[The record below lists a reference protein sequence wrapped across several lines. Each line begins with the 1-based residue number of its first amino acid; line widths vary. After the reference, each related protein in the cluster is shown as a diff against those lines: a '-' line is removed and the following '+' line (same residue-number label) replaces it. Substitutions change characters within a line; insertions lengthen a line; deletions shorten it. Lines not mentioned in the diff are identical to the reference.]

1 MRGAS
6 LSNLWLLVPITL
18 LLWGT
23 EYTLVGTI
31 DAAIVS
37 EAWQVAI
44 RMVFA
49 AALMVA
55 FVYMRGNKLPSLANK
70 SWLSYGTMGFIG
82 MTIPFYLIA
91 RGYNAGV
98 DSGLIS
104 ILIGVT
110 PLFTVVLA
118 HFFVKSEPLTKLKS
132 LGFFIGFI
140 GVCVLFLPSEFS
152 WTLVENWQAQAL
164 IILAAFGYAST
175 SILGKRAPDQPASVG
190 AALMLIGGAL
200 SAVVGAY
207 VFASAEIPQSMPPT
221 KIIAALAALTIGA
234 TFFGNL
240 LYLRLLQIS
249 GPSLIAK
256 INYIVP
262 IVAIVSGMV
271 FLGEKLH
278 SRYVIALFIIIIGLA
293 IAQRGEPAKDKI
305 SETFD

>member
-1 MRGAS
+1 MKKTT
-6 LSNLWLLVPITL
+6 LSNLWLLVPVTL

-31 DAAIVS
+31 DAQVVS

-44 RMVFA
+44 RMAFA
-49 AALMVA
+49 AVLMVA
-55 FVYMRGNKLPSLANK
+55 FVYMRGNRMPGLADK
-70 SWLSYGTMGFIG
+70 SWLSYGTMGFVG

-91 RGYNAGV
+91 RGYNEGV

-110 PLFTVVLA
+110 PLFTVILA

-140 GVCVLFLPSEFS
+140 GVCVLFLPNELS
-152 WTLVENWQAQAL
+152 WALVDNWQAQAL
-164 IILAAFGYAST
+164 IVLAAFGYAMT
-175 SILGKRAPDQPASVG
+175 SILGKRAPEQPASVG
-190 AALMLIGGAL
+190 AALMLIGGAV
-200 SAVVGAY
+200 SALLGAY
-207 VFASAEIPQSMPPT
+207 MLAGSEIPTNIPPA
-221 KIIAALAALTIGA
+221 KIIGALAALTIGA

-262 IVAIVSGMV
+262 IVAITAGVI
-271 FLGEKLH
+271 FLRETFH
-278 SRYVIALFIIIIGLA
+278 SRYIIALITIFIGLF
-293 IAQRGEPAKDKI
+293 IARLGEDVQVEAHK
-305 SETFD
+305 

>member
-1 MRGAS
+1 MENAK

-31 DAAIVS
+31 DAEIIS

-49 AALMVA
+49 ALLMVG
-55 FVYMRGNKLPSLANK
+55 FVYVRGNKLPGLSDK
-70 SWLSYGTMGFIG
+70 SWLAYGTMGFIG

-91 RGYNAGV
+91 RGYNEGV

-110 PLFTVVLA
+110 PLFTVILA

-132 LGFFIGFI
+132 LGFFIGFT
-140 GVCVLFLPSEFS
+140 GVCVLFLPEKFS
-152 WTLVENWQAQAL
+152 WTLVDNWQAQAL
-164 IILAAFGYAST
+164 IILAAFGYAAT

-190 AALMLIGGAL
+190 AALMLMGGAV
-200 SAVVGAY
+200 SALLGA
-207 VFASAEIPQSMPPT
+207 FILAGSEIPQAMPPA

-262 IVAIVSGMV
+262 IVAIISGMV
-271 FLGEKLH
+271 FLGEALKP
-278 SRYVIALFIIIIGLA
+278 RYLIALIIILAGLY
-293 IAQRGEPAKDKI
+293 IARLGENRAGQ
-305 SETFD
+305 

>member
-1 MRGAS
+1 MSGAKF
-6 LSNLWLLVPITL
+6 SNLWLLVPVTL

-31 DAAIVS
+31 DAEVVS
-37 EAWQVAI
+37 EAWQVVI

-49 AALMVA
+49 ALFMVV
-55 FVYMRGNKLPSLANK
+55 FVYMRGNKLPNLRDK
-70 SWLSYGTMGFIG
+70 SWIAYGTMGFIG

-91 RGYNAGV
+91 RGYNEGV

-110 PLFTVVLA
+110 PLFTVILA
-118 HFFVKSEPLTKLKS
+118 HFFVRSEPLTKLKS

-140 GVCVLFLPSEFS
+140 GVCVLFLPNELS
-152 WTLVENWQAQAL
+152 WALVDNWQAQAL
-164 IILAAFGYAST
+164 IVLAAFGYAAT
-175 SILGKRAPDQPASVG
+175 SILGKRAPEQPASVG
-190 AALMLIGGAL
+190 AALMLLGGAL
-200 SAVVGAY
+200 SALLGTFMLAGSDIPGA
-207 VFASAEIPQSMPPT
+207 MPPA
-221 KIIAALAALTIGA
+221 KIIGTLAALTIGA

-262 IVAIVSGMV
+262 IVAIISGMV
-271 FLGEKLH
+271 FLSEGLQ
-278 SRYVIALFIIIIGLA
+278 SRYIIALIIILAGLY
-293 IAQRGEPAKDKI
+293 IARLGENHAKQ
-305 SETFD
+305 

>member
-1 MRGAS
+1 MAKS
-6 LSNLWLLVPITL
+6 YLSNLWLLVPVTL

-31 DAAIVS
+31 DAQIVS
-37 EAWQVAI
+37 EAWQVVI

-49 AALMVA
+49 ALLMVA
-55 FVYMRGNKLPSLANK
+55 FVYMRGNKLPRLSDK
-70 SWLSYGTMGFIG
+70 SWLAYGTMGFIG

-91 RGYNAGV
+91 RGYNEGV

-110 PLFTVVLA
+110 PLFTVILA

-140 GVCVLFLPSEFS
+140 GVCVLFLPNELS
-152 WTLVENWQAQAL
+152 WTLVDNWQAQAL
-164 IILAAFGYAST
+164 IVLAAFGYAAT

-190 AALMLIGGAL
+190 AALMLIGGAF
-200 SAVVGAY
+200 SALLGA
-207 VFASAEIPQSMPPT
+207 FMLAGSEIPQAMPPA
-221 KIIAALAALTIGA
+221 KIIGALAALTIGA

-262 IVAIVSGMV
+262 IVAIISGMV
-271 FLGEKLH
+271 FLEEGLKT
-278 SRYVIALFIIIIGLA
+278 RYIIALIIILAGLA
-293 IAQRGEPAKDKI
+293 IAREGETTADG
-305 SETFD
+305 

>member
-1 MRGAS
+1 MRWRA
-6 LSNLWLLVPITL
+6 LSNLWLLVPVTL

-31 DAAIVS
+31 DAAIIS

-44 RMVFA
+44 RMIFA
-49 AALMVA
+49 AILMVA
-55 FVYMRGNKLPSLANK
+55 FVYLRGNKLPGLTNK
-70 SWLSYGTMGFIG
+70 SWLFFGTMGFIG

-110 PLFTVVLA
+110 PLFTVILA

-132 LGFFIGFI
+132 LGFIIGFL
-140 GVCVLFLPSEFS
+140 GVCVLFLPAELS
-152 WTLVENWQAQAL
+152 WSLVDNWQAQAL
-164 IILAAFGYAST
+164 IILAAFGYATT
-175 SILGKRAPDQPASVG
+175 SILGKRAPERPASVG
-190 AALMLIGGAL
+190 AAMMLIGGAV
-200 SAVVGAY
+200 SALLCAY
-207 VFASAEIPQSMPPT
+207 MLAGPEMPTTIPPA
-221 KIIAALAALTIGA
+221 KIIGALAALTIGA

-262 IVAIVSGMV
+262 VIAIISGMV
-271 FLGEKLH
+271 FLHESLH
-278 SRYVIALFIIIIGLA
+278 SRYIIALVIILTGLA
-293 IAQRGEPAKDKI
+293 IARLGEAKN
-305 SETFD
+305 

>member
-1 MRGAS
+1 MGNS
-6 LSNLWLLVPITL
+6 KLSNLWLLVPITL

-31 DAAIVS
+31 DAETLS

-49 AALMVA
+49 AILMVA
-55 FVYMRGNKLPSLANK
+55 FVYVRGNTLPGLSDK
-70 SWLSYGTMGFIG
+70 SWLAYGTMGFIG

-91 RGYNAGV
+91 RGYNEGV

-110 PLFTVVLA
+110 PLFTVILA

-132 LGFFIGFI
+132 LGFFIGFT
-140 GVCVLFLPSEFS
+140 GVCVLFLPHELS
-152 WTLVENWQAQAL
+152 WALVDNWQAQAL
-164 IILAAFGYAST
+164 IILAAFGYAMT
-175 SILGKRAPDQPASVG
+175 SILGKRAPERPASVG
-190 AALMLIGGAL
+190 AALMLMGGAV
-200 SAVVGAY
+200 SALLGA
-207 VFASAEIPQSMPPT
+207 FMLAGSEIPSTMPPA

-262 IVAIVSGMV
+262 IVAIISGMV
-271 FLGEKLH
+271 FLNEGLK
-278 SRYVIALFIIIIGLA
+278 SRYLIALIIILAGLY
-293 IAQRGEPAKDKI
+293 IARLGESRAK
-305 SETFD
+305 

>member
-1 MRGAS
+1 MDKSA
-6 LSNLWLLVPITL
+6 LSNLWLLVPITI

-31 DAAIVS
+31 DAQVVS

-49 AALMVA
+49 AVLMVG
-55 FVYMRGNKLPSLANK
+55 FVYVRGNKLPSLVNK

-91 RGYNAGV
+91 RGYNEGI

-110 PLFTVVLA
+110 PLFTVILA

-140 GVCVLFLPSEFS
+140 GVCVLFLPNELS
-152 WTLVENWQAQAL
+152 WTLVDNWQAQAL
-164 IILAAFGYAST
+164 IVLAAFGYALT
-175 SILGKRAPDQPASVG
+175 SILGKRAPEQPASVG
-190 AALMLIGGAL
+190 AALMLIGGAV
-200 SAVVGAY
+200 SALVGAY
-207 VFASAEIPQSMPPT
+207 ILAGSEIPQAMPPA
-221 KIIAALAALTIGA
+221 KIIGALAALTIGA

-262 IVAIVSGMV
+262 IVAIISGMV
-271 FLGEKLH
+271 FLGESLH
-278 SRYVIALFIIIIGLA
+278 GRYIIALVIILIGLA
-293 IAQRGEPAKDKI
+293 IARKGEAANSTAKI
-305 SETFD
+305 PG

>member
-1 MRGAS
+1 MHKS
-6 LSNLWLLVPITL
+6 LLSNLWLLVPVTL

-31 DAAIVS
+31 DAQVVS

-49 AALMVA
+49 AILMVG
-55 FVYMRGNKLPSLANK
+55 FVYLRGNKLPGLSDK
-70 SWLSYGTMGFIG
+70 SWLSYATMGFIG

-91 RGYNAGV
+91 RGYNEGV

-132 LGFFIGFI
+132 VGFIVGFI
-140 GVCVLFLPSEFS
+140 GVCVLFLPKELS
-152 WTLVENWQAQAL
+152 WGLVENWQAQAL

-175 SILGKRAPDQPASVG
+175 SILGKRAPEQPASVG
-190 AALMLIGGAL
+190 AALMLIGGAI
-200 SAVVGAY
+200 SALLGAF
-207 VFASAEIPQSMPPT
+207 VFAGAEMPHTMPPA
-221 KIIAALAALTIGA
+221 KILFALVALTIGA
-234 TFFGNL
+234 TFLGNL

-262 IVAIVSGMV
+262 IIAIISGMI
-271 FLGEKLH
+271 FLGEDFH
-278 SRYVIALFIIIIGLA
+278 TRYALALGIIILGLVIARMGERA
-293 IAQRGEPAKDKI
+293 IKD
-305 SETFD
+305 

>member
-1 MRGAS
+1 MARIN

-31 DAAIVS
+31 DANIVS

-49 AALMVA
+49 AIFMVG
-55 FVYMRGNKLPSLANK
+55 FVYWRGNKLPNLMNK
-70 SWLSYGTMGFIG
+70 SWMAYGVMGFIG

-91 RGYNAGV
+91 RGYHAGV

-104 ILIGVT
+104 ILISVT
-110 PLFTVVLA
+110 PLFTVILA
-118 HFFVKSEPLTKLKS
+118 HFLVRSEPLTKLKS
-132 LGFFIGFI
+132 LGFFIGFT
-140 GVCVLFLPSEFS
+140 GVCVLFLPNKLS
-152 WTLVENWQAQAL
+152 WSLVDNWQAQGL
-164 IILAAFGYAST
+164 IILAAFGYAAT
-175 SILGKRAPDQPASVG
+175 SIIGKRAPEQPASTG
-190 AALMLIGGAL
+190 AALMLIGGAI
-200 SAVVGAY
+200 SALLGAY
-207 VFASAEIPQSMPPT
+207 MFAGTEIPQSLPPV
-221 KIIAALAALTIGA
+221 KIIGALAALTLGA

-262 IVAIVSGMV
+262 IVAIISGIL
-271 FLGEKLH
+271 FLGEDLKP
-278 SRYVIALFIIIIGLA
+278 RYIIALITILAGLY
-293 IAQRGEPAKDKI
+293 IARLGEDRAGQ
-305 SETFD
+305 

>member
-1 MRGAS
+1 MKNS
-6 LSNLWLLVPITL
+6 NFSNLWLLVPITL

-31 DAAIVS
+31 DATIVS

-49 AALMVA
+49 ALLMVG
-55 FVYMRGNKLPSLANK
+55 FVYMRGNKLPNLIDK
-70 SWLSYGTMGFIG
+70 SWLFYGTMGFIG

-91 RGYNAGV
+91 RGYNEGV

-110 PLFTVVLA
+110 PLFTVILA
-118 HFFVKSEPLTKLKS
+118 HFFVRSEPLTKLKS

-140 GVCVLFLPSEFS
+140 GVCVLFLPNNLS
-152 WTLVENWQAQAL
+152 WALVDNWQAQAL
-164 IILAAFGYAST
+164 IVLAAFGYAAT
-175 SILGKRAPDQPASVG
+175 SVLGKRAPERPASIG
-190 AALMLIGGAL
+190 AALMLIGGAF
-200 SAVVGAY
+200 SALLGA
-207 VFASAEIPQSMPPT
+207 FLLAGSEIPSTIPPA
-221 KIIAALAALTIGA
+221 KIIGALAALTIGA

-262 IVAIVSGMV
+262 IVAIISGMV
-271 FLGEKLH
+271 FLNEGLK
-278 SRYVIALFIIIIGLA
+278 SRYLLALIIILAGLY
-293 IAQRGEPAKDKI
+293 IARLGENRA
-305 SETFD
+305 

>member
-1 MRGAS
+1 MAKS
-6 LSNLWLLVPITL
+6 YLSNLWFLVPVTL

-31 DAAIVS
+31 DAEVVS
-37 EAWQVAI
+37 EAWQVVI

-49 AALMVA
+49 TVLMVA
-55 FVYMRGNKLPSLANK
+55 FVYMRGNKLPRITDK
-70 SWLSYGTMGFIG
+70 SWLAYGTMGFIG

-91 RGYNAGV
+91 RGYNEGV

-110 PLFTVVLA
+110 PLFTVILA

-140 GVCVLFLPSEFS
+140 GVCVLFLPNELS
-152 WTLVENWQAQAL
+152 WTLVDNWQAQAL
-164 IILAAFGYAST
+164 IVLAAFGYAAT
-175 SILGKRAPDQPASVG
+175 SILGKRAPEQPASVG
-190 AALMLIGGAL
+190 AALMLIGGGVSAL
-200 SAVVGAY
+200 LGAY
-207 VFASAEIPQSMPPT
+207 LLAGSEMPSTMPPA
-221 KIIAALAALTIGA
+221 KIIGALAALTIGA

-262 IVAIVSGMV
+262 IVAIISGMV
-271 FLGEKLH
+271 FLSEGLRT
-278 SRYVIALFIIIIGLA
+278 RYIIALIIILAGLYVA
-293 IAQRGEPAKDKI
+293 RLGENRA
-305 SETFD
+305 

>member
-1 MRGAS
+1 MNNS
-6 LSNLWLLVPITL
+6 NLSNLWFLVPVTL

-31 DAAIVS
+31 DPDIVS
-37 EAWQVAI
+37 EAWQVTI
-44 RMVFA
+44 RLVFA
-49 AALMVA
+49 ATLMVA
-55 FVYMRGNKLPSLANK
+55 FVYMRGNALPKLTNK

-110 PLFTVVLA
+110 PLFTVILA
-118 HFFVKSEPLTKLKS
+118 HFFVRSEPLTKLKS

-140 GVCVLFLPSEFS
+140 GVCVLFLPNEFS
-152 WTLVENWQAQAL
+152 WALVDNWQAQAL
-164 IILAAFGYAST
+164 IVLAAFGYAST
-175 SILGKRAPDQPASVG
+175 SILGKRAPEQPASVG
-190 AALMLIGGAL
+190 AALMLIGGAV
-200 SAVVGAY
+200 SALAGA
-207 VFASAEIPQSMPPT
+207 FILAGSEIPNSMPPA
-221 KIIAALAALTIGA
+221 KIIGALAALTIGA

-262 IVAIVSGMV
+262 IIAIISGMV
-271 FLGEKLH
+271 FLGESLH
-278 SRYVIALFIIIIGLA
+278 WRYLIALIIILAGLA
-293 IAQRGEPAKDKI
+293 IARMGEKPQ
-305 SETFD
+305 

>member
-1 MRGAS
+1 MPGTKF
-6 LSNLWLLVPITL
+6 SNLWLLVPVTL

-31 DAAIVS
+31 DAEIVS
-37 EAWQVAI
+37 EAWQVVI

-49 AALMVA
+49 TLFMVV
-55 FVYMRGNKLPSLANK
+55 FVYMRGNKLPGLANK
-70 SWLSYGTMGFIG
+70 SWIAYGTMGFIG

-91 RGYNAGV
+91 RGYNEGV

-110 PLFTVVLA
+110 PLFTVILA
-118 HFFVKSEPLTKLKS
+118 HFFVRSEPLTKLKS

-140 GVCVLFLPSEFS
+140 GVCVLFLPNDLS
-152 WTLVENWQAQAL
+152 WALVDNWQAQAL
-164 IILAAFGYAST
+164 IVLAAFGYAAT
-175 SILGKRAPDQPASVG
+175 SILGKRAPEQPASVG
-190 AALMLIGGAL
+190 AALMLLGGAL
-200 SAVVGAY
+200 SALLGAY
-207 VFASAEIPQSMPPT
+207 VFKGSEIPSTMPPA
-221 KIIAALAALTIGA
+221 KIMGALAALTIGA

-262 IVAIVSGMV
+262 IVAIISGMV
-271 FLGEKLH
+271 FLSEGLQ
-278 SRYVIALFIIIIGLA
+278 SRYIIALIIILAGLY
-293 IAQRGEPAKDKI
+293 IARLGENRAKQ
-305 SETFD
+305 

>member
-1 MRGAS
+1 MDKS
-6 LSNLWLLVPITL
+6 PFSNLWLLVPITL
-18 LLWGT
+18 LVWGT

-31 DAAIVS
+31 DAAIIS

-44 RMVFA
+44 RMIFA
-49 AALMVA
+49 AMLMVT
-55 FVYMRGNKLPSLANK
+55 FVYLRGNILPRLTDK
-70 SWLSYGTMGFIG
+70 SWLFYGTMGFIG

-91 RGYNAGV
+91 RGYNAGI

-110 PLFTVVLA
+110 PLFTVILA

-132 LGFFIGFI
+132 LGFFVGFI
-140 GVCVLFLPSEFS
+140 GVCVLFLPAELS
-152 WTLVENWQAQAL
+152 WSLVDNWQAQAL

-175 SILGKRAPDQPASVG
+175 SILGKRAPENPASVG
-190 AALMLIGGAL
+190 AAMMLIGGAV
-200 SAVVGAY
+200 SALLGAY
-207 VFASAEIPQSMPPT
+207 LLVGSEMPRTIPPA
-221 KIIAALAALTIGA
+221 KIISALAALTIGA

-262 IVAIVSGMV
+262 IVAIISGMV
-271 FLGEKLH
+271 FLRESLH
-278 SRYVIALFIIIIGLA
+278 QRYIIALVIILIGLA
-293 IAQRGEPAKDKI
+293 IARMGEKTK
-305 SETFD
+305 

>member
-1 MRGAS
+1 MSGAKF
-6 LSNLWLLVPITL
+6 SNLWLLVPVTL

-31 DAAIVS
+31 DAEVVS
-37 EAWQVAI
+37 EAWQVVI

-49 AALMVA
+49 ALFMVV
-55 FVYMRGNKLPSLANK
+55 FVYMRGNKLPNLRDK
-70 SWLSYGTMGFIG
+70 SWIAYGTMGFIG

-91 RGYNAGV
+91 RGYNEGV

-110 PLFTVVLA
+110 PLFTVILA
-118 HFFVKSEPLTKLKS
+118 HFFVRSEPLTKLKS

-140 GVCVLFLPSEFS
+140 GVCVLFLPNELS
-152 WTLVENWQAQAL
+152 WALVDNWQAQAL
-164 IILAAFGYAST
+164 IVLAAFGYAAT
-175 SILGKRAPDQPASVG
+175 SILGKRAPEQPASVG
-190 AALMLIGGAL
+190 AALMLLGGAL
-200 SAVVGAY
+200 SALLGA
-207 VFASAEIPQSMPPT
+207 FMLAGSDIPGAMPPA
-221 KIIAALAALTIGA
+221 KIIGALAALTIGA

-262 IVAIVSGMV
+262 IVAIISGMV
-271 FLGEKLH
+271 FLSEGLQ
-278 SRYVIALFIIIIGLA
+278 SRYIIALIIILAGLY
-293 IAQRGEPAKDKI
+293 IARLGENHAKQ
-305 SETFD
+305 

>member
-1 MRGAS
+1 MRRS
-6 LSNLWLLVPITL
+6 ILSNLWLLVPATL

-31 DAAIVS
+31 DAAIIS

-49 AALMVA
+49 AALMVG
-55 FVYMRGNKLPSLANK
+55 FVYLSGHKLPRLNNK
-70 SWLSYGTMGFIG
+70 SWLFFGTMGFIG

-110 PLFTVVLA
+110 PLFTVILA

-132 LGFFIGFI
+132 LGFIIGFL
-140 GVCVLFLPSEFS
+140 GVCVLFLPTELS
-152 WTLVENWQAQAL
+152 WSLVDNWQAQAL
-164 IILAAFGYAST
+164 IILAAFGYAMT
-175 SILGKRAPDQPASVG
+175 SILGKCAPEQPASVG
-190 AALMLIGGAL
+190 ASLMLIGGAV
-200 SAVVGAY
+200 SAVLGAY
-207 VFASAEIPQSMPPT
+207 ILARSEMPTTIPPA
-221 KIIAALAALTIGA
+221 KIIGALAALTIGA

-262 IVAIVSGMV
+262 IVAIISGMV
-271 FLGEKLH
+271 FLQESLH
-278 SRYVIALFIIIIGLA
+278 SRYIIALVIILIGLA
-293 IAQRGEPAKDKI
+293 IARMGEK
-305 SETFD
+305 

>member
-1 MRGAS
+1 MDKS
-6 LSNLWLLVPITL
+6 PFYNLWLLVPITL
-18 LLWGT
+18 LVWGT

-31 DAAIVS
+31 DAAIIS

-44 RMVFA
+44 RMIFA
-49 AALMVA
+49 AMLMVA
-55 FVYMRGNKLPSLANK
+55 FVYLRGNKLPSLTNK
-70 SWLSYGTMGFIG
+70 SWLFYGTMGFIG

-110 PLFTVVLA
+110 PLFTVILA
-118 HFFVKSEPLTKLKS
+118 HFFVKSEPLTRLKS

-140 GVCVLFLPSEFS
+140 GVCVLFLPAELS
-152 WTLVENWQAQAL
+152 WSLVDNWQAQAL

-175 SILGKRAPDQPASVG
+175 SILGKRAPENPASVG
-190 AALMLIGGAL
+190 AAMMLIGGAV
-200 SAVVGAY
+200 SALLGAY
-207 VFASAEIPQSMPPT
+207 LLAGSEMPRTIPPA
-221 KIIAALAALTIGA
+221 KIIGALAALTIGA

-262 IVAIVSGMV
+262 IVAIISGMV
-271 FLGEKLH
+271 FLRESLH
-278 SRYVIALFIIIIGLA
+278 QRYIIALVIILIGLA
-293 IAQRGEPAKDKI
+293 IARMGEKTK
-305 SETFD
+305 